1 MFLSF
6 RLTLASPLKV
16 TAMLNSFDKDKDGKV
31 TFAEYMDTLCPE
43 GWLVEDE

>member
-1 MFLSF
+1 MVVP
-6 RLTLASPLKV
+6 LTHGPPGQV

-43 GWLVEDE
+43 GWEVEPDK